1 MQLWRMGDK
10 RRFEYV
16 SMANAQR
23 WFKGIASDSNTTMRV
38 EIPEGKEVMA
48 MIMQNW
54 VIRGRL
60 RG

>member
-1 MQLWRMGDK
+1 MGDK